1 MSNLTVNFTEEI
13 LDVTVPND
21 SLNVTVVEEILNVTE
36 SADSLDVTIEESAL
50 DVTVG
55 SDLEIEIT
63 ENTLDVTLGEI
74 VEITNNYGS
83 DTVAV
88 TAAENL
94 GGHRIVTVEGY
105 YASKDTATDK
115 NKVLG
120 MTTGAA
126 SIGSEATVQVSGFI
140 EESSWNWNVDLP
152 VFLST
157 DGQLTQS
164 AITSGFSLIVGK
176 PRTAT
181 NMFISISEPIILI

>member
-1 MSNLTVNFTEEI
+1 MDT
-13 LDVTVPND
+13 VTVSPIEQD
-21 SLNVTVVEEILNVTE
+21 IIIQPAGSSVVIQDTSAAVSIEPGELNVAIQPQENAVNVLTG
-36 SADSLDVTIEESAL
+36 ATI
-50 DVTVG
+50 
-55 SDLEIEIT
+55 I
-63 ENTLDVTLGEI
+63 
-74 VEITNNYGS
+74 NNYGA
-83 DTVAV
+83 DTVAI

-94 GGHRIVTVEGY
+94 GGHRIVTVEGF
-105 YASKDTATDK
+105 YASKDTATDR

-120 MTTGAA
+120 LTTGAV

>member
-1 MSNLTVNFTEEI
+1 MDTVIIQPNEI
-13 LDVTVPND
+13 AVTVQ
-21 SLNVTVVEEILNVTE
+21 E
-36 SADSLDVTIEESAL
+36 SDIAVAVQENRNAVTITETGAA
-50 DVTVG
+50 VN
-55 SDLEIEIT
+55 INPT
-63 ENTLDVTLGEI
+63 ENVVNALTGATI
-74 VEITNNYGS
+74 INNYGS

-120 MTTGAA
+120 MTTGAV
-126 SIGSEATVQVSGFI
+126 SSGGEATVQVSGFI
-140 EESSWNWNVDLP
+140 EESSWNWNVNLP

-157 DGQLTQS
+157 NGQLTQS

>member
-1 MSNLTVNFTEEI
+1 MIIVTPNIIDVEIVNGAAVATVTPTPI
-13 LDVTVPND
+13 
-21 SLNVTVVEEILNVTE
+21 NVTVEKGNVTYNI
-36 SADSLDVTIEESAL
+36 T
-50 DVTVG
+50 G
-55 SDLEIEIT
+55 S
-63 ENTLDVTLGEI
+63 
-74 VEITNNYGS
+74 S

-94 GGHRIVTVEGY
+94 GGHRIVTVEGF

-120 MTTGAA
+120 MTTGAV

>member
-1 MSNLTVNFTEEI
+1 MDT
-13 LDVTVPND
+13 VTVSPIEQD
-21 SLNVTVVEEILNVTE
+21 IIIQPAGSSVVIQDTSAAVSIEPGELNVAIQPQENAVNVLTG
-36 SADSLDVTIEESAL
+36 ATI
-50 DVTVG
+50 
-55 SDLEIEIT
+55 I
-63 ENTLDVTLGEI
+63 
-74 VEITNNYGS
+74 NNYGS
-83 DTVAV
+83 DTVAI

-94 GGHRIVTVEGY
+94 GGHRIVTVEGF
-105 YASKDTATDK
+105 YASKDTATDR

-120 MTTGAA
+120 MTTGAV

-140 EESSWNWNVDLP
+140 EESSWNWNVDIP

-157 DGQLTQS
+157 NGQLTQS

>member
-1 MSNLTVNFTEEI
+1 MDTVIIQPNEI
-13 LDVTVPND
+13 AVTVQ
-21 SLNVTVVEEILNVTE
+21 E
-36 SADSLDVTIEESAL
+36 SDIAVAVQENRNAVTITETGAA
-50 DVTVG
+50 VN
-55 SDLEIEIT
+55 INPT
-63 ENTLDVTLGEI
+63 ENVINVLTGATI
-74 VEITNNYGS
+74 INNYGS

-120 MTTGAA
+120 MTTGAVN
-126 SIGSEATVQVSGFI
+126 SGSEATVQVSGFI

-157 DGQLTQS
+157 NGQLTQS

>member
-1 MSNLTVNFTEEI
+1 MDTLNIQPNEIKLTA
-13 LDVTVPND
+13 DVQGV
-21 SLNVTVVEEILNVTE
+21 
-36 SADSLDVTIEESAL
+36 AL
-50 DVTVG
+50 TAQ
-55 SDLEIEIT
+55 ST
-63 ENTLDVTLGEI
+63 ENRLTASPNEI
-74 VEITNNYGS
+74 PLNLQQSEIALNLQPSEVVLNALTGAIITNNYGS

-120 MTTGAA
+120 MTTGAV
-126 SIGSEATVQVSGFI
+126 SSGGEATVQVSGFI

-157 DGQLTQS
+157 NGQLTQS

>member
-1 MSNLTVNFTEEI
+1 MDTVIIQPNEI
-13 LDVTVPND
+13 AVTVQ
-21 SLNVTVVEEILNVTE
+21 E
-36 SADSLDVTIEESAL
+36 SDIAVAVQENRNAVTITETGAA
-50 DVTVG
+50 VN
-55 SDLEIEIT
+55 INPT
-63 ENTLDVTLGEI
+63 ENVVNALTGATI
-74 VEITNNYGS
+74 INNYGS

-105 YASKDTATDK
+105 YASKGTPTDK

-120 MTTGAA
+120 MTTGAV
-126 SIGSEATVQVSGFI
+126 SSGGEATVQVSGFI

-157 DGQLTQS
+157 NGQLTQS

>member
-1 MSNLTVNFTEEI
+1 MDT
-13 LDVTVPND
+13 VTVSPIEQD
-21 SLNVTVVEEILNVTE
+21 IIIQPAGSSVVIQDTSAAVSIEPGELNVAIQPQENAVNVLTG
-36 SADSLDVTIEESAL
+36 ATI
-50 DVTVG
+50 
-55 SDLEIEIT
+55 I
-63 ENTLDVTLGEI
+63 
-74 VEITNNYGS
+74 NNYGS
-83 DTVAV
+83 DTVAI

-94 GGHRIVTVEGY
+94 GGHRIVTVEGF

-120 MTTGAA
+120 MTTGAV

>member
-1 MSNLTVNFTEEI
+1 MDT
-13 LDVTVPND
+13 VTVSPIEQD
-21 SLNVTVVEEILNVTE
+21 IIIQPAGSSVVIQDTSAAVSIEPGELNVAIQPQENAVNVLTG
-36 SADSLDVTIEESAL
+36 ATI
-50 DVTVG
+50 
-55 SDLEIEIT
+55 I
-63 ENTLDVTLGEI
+63 
-74 VEITNNYGS
+74 NNYGS
-83 DTVAV
+83 DTVAI

-120 MTTGAA
+120 MTTGAV

-140 EESSWNWNVDLP
+140 EESSWNWNVNLP

-157 DGQLTQS
+157 NGQLTQS

>member
-1 MSNLTVNFTEEI
+1 METIYLQPSEVKLTASAQEIALTAQNSDIAVNVSPSETPLTIEPQNVNLEIQPNSVNLEI
-13 LDVTVPND
+13 LTGATV
-21 SLNVTVVEEILNVTE
+21 I
-36 SADSLDVTIEESAL
+36 
-50 DVTVG
+50 
-55 SDLEIEIT
+55 
-63 ENTLDVTLGEI
+63 
-74 VEITNNYGS
+74 NNYGS

-120 MTTGAA
+120 MTTGAV

-157 DGQLTQS
+157 SGQLTQS

-176 PRTAT
+176 PRTPT

>member
-1 MSNLTVNFTEEI
+1 MDT
-13 LDVTVPND
+13 VTVSPIEQD
-21 SLNVTVVEEILNVTE
+21 IIIQPAGSSVVIQDTSAAVSIEPGELNVAIQPQENAVNVLTG
-36 SADSLDVTIEESAL
+36 ATI
-50 DVTVG
+50 
-55 SDLEIEIT
+55 I
-63 ENTLDVTLGEI
+63 
-74 VEITNNYGS
+74 NNYDS
-83 DTVAV
+83 DTVAI

-94 GGHRIVTVEGY
+94 GGHRIVTVEGF
-105 YASKDTATDK
+105 YASKDTATDR

-120 MTTGAA
+120 MTTGAV

>member
-1 MSNLTVNFTEEI
+1 MDT
-13 LDVTVPND
+13 VTVSPIEQD
-21 SLNVTVVEEILNVTE
+21 IIIQPAGSSVVIQDTSAAVSIEPGELNVAIQPQENAVNVLTG
-36 SADSLDVTIEESAL
+36 ATI
-50 DVTVG
+50 
-55 SDLEIEIT
+55 I
-63 ENTLDVTLGEI
+63 
-74 VEITNNYGS
+74 NNYGS
-83 DTVAV
+83 DTVAI

-94 GGHRIVTVEGY
+94 GGHRIVTVEGF
-105 YASKDTATDK
+105 YASKDTATDR

-120 MTTGAA
+120 MTTGAV
-126 SIGSEATVQVSGFI
+126 SISSEATVQVSGFI

-157 DGQLTQS
+157 NGQLTQS

>member
-1 MSNLTVNFTEEI
+1 MDTVIIEPSELAVVVQETGAA
-13 LDVTVPND
+13 VTV
-21 SLNVTVVEEILNVTE
+21 TE
-36 SADSLDVTIEESAL
+36 NNNAVAVQETGAAVNIHPTENAVTILSGA
-50 DVTVG
+50 
-55 SDLEIEIT
+55 
-63 ENTLDVTLGEI
+63 N
-74 VEITNNYGS
+74 ITNNYGS

-120 MTTGAA
+120 MTTGAV

-157 DGQLTQS
+157 NGQLTQS
-164 AITSGFSLIVGK
+164 TITSGFSLIVGK
-176 PRTAT
+176 PRTPT

>member
-1 MSNLTVNFTEEI
+1 MDTIIVQPNEIKLTADVQGVALTAQSSETLLAAQPSEIALNLQAQEVALTLEEQ
-13 LDVTVPND
+13 VVR
-21 SLNVTVVEEILNVTE
+21 LNALTG
-36 SADSLDVTIEESAL
+36 ATI
-50 DVTVG
+50 
-55 SDLEIEIT
+55 I
-63 ENTLDVTLGEI
+63 
-74 VEITNNYGS
+74 NNYGS

-120 MTTGAA
+120 MTTGAV
-126 SIGSEATVQVSGFI
+126 SSGGEATVQVSGFI
-140 EESSWNWNVDLP
+140 EESSWNWNVNLP

-157 DGQLTQS
+157 NGQLTQS

>member
-1 MSNLTVNFTEEI
+1 MDT
-13 LDVTVPND
+13 VTVSPIEQDIIIQPAESSVVIQDTSAAVNID
-21 SLNVTVVEEILNVTE
+21 PGELNVAIQPQENAVNVLTG
-36 SADSLDVTIEESAL
+36 ATI
-50 DVTVG
+50 
-55 SDLEIEIT
+55 I
-63 ENTLDVTLGEI
+63 
-74 VEITNNYGS
+74 NNYGS
-83 DTVAV
+83 DTVAI

-94 GGHRIVTVEGY
+94 GGHRIVTVEGF

-120 MTTGAA
+120 MTTGAV

>member
-1 MSNLTVNFTEEI
+1 METITIEPSELAVVVQESDI
-13 LDVTVPND
+13 AVTVRESD
-21 SLNVTVVEEILNVTE
+21 IAVTVQETGAAVNIQP
-36 SADSLDVTIEESAL
+36 
-50 DVTVG
+50 
-55 SDLEIEIT
+55 T
-63 ENTLDVTLGEI
+63 ENVVNILSGAN
-74 VEITNNYGS
+74 ITNNYGS

-157 DGQLTQS
+157 NGQLTQS

>member
-1 MSNLTVNFTEEI
+1 MDT
-13 LDVTVPND
+13 VTVSPIEQDITIQPQENAVVIQD
-21 SLNVTVVEEILNVTE
+21 TSAAVNIEPRELNVAIQPQENAINILTG
-36 SADSLDVTIEESAL
+36 ATI
-50 DVTVG
+50 
-55 SDLEIEIT
+55 I
-63 ENTLDVTLGEI
+63 
-74 VEITNNYGS
+74 NNYGS
-83 DTVAV
+83 DTVAI

-94 GGHRIVTVEGY
+94 GGHRIVTVEGF

-120 MTTGAA
+120 MTTGAVSSGA
-126 SIGSEATVQVSGFI
+126 EATVQVSGFI

-157 DGQLTQS
+157 NGQLTQS

>member
-1 MSNLTVNFTEEI
+1 MDT
-13 LDVTVPND
+13 VTVSPIEQD
-21 SLNVTVVEEILNVTE
+21 IIIQPAGSSVVIQDTSAAVSIEPGELNVAIQPQENAVNVLTG
-36 SADSLDVTIEESAL
+36 ATI
-50 DVTVG
+50 
-55 SDLEIEIT
+55 I
-63 ENTLDVTLGEI
+63 
-74 VEITNNYGS
+74 NNYGS
-83 DTVAV
+83 DTVAI

-94 GGHRIVTVEGY
+94 GGHRIVTVEGF
-105 YASKDTATDK
+105 YASKDTATDR

-120 MTTGAA
+120 MTTGAV
-126 SIGSEATVQVSGFI
+126 SIGGEATVQVSGFI

>member
-1 MSNLTVNFTEEI
+1 METITLQPNEIELTVTPQETLLTAQTTINA
-13 LDVTVPND
+13 VTVSPSVPSVTAEPQNAAVNVQPNEV
-21 SLNVTVVEEILNVTE
+21 SLNVLTGAN
-36 SADSLDVTIEESAL
+36 
-50 DVTVG
+50 
-55 SDLEIEIT
+55 
-63 ENTLDVTLGEI
+63 
-74 VEITNNYGS
+74 ITNNYGS

>member
-1 MSNLTVNFTEEI
+1 MDT
-13 LDVTVPND
+13 VTVSPIEQDIIIQPAGSSAVIQDTSAAVNIEPRE
-21 SLNVTVVEEILNVTE
+21 LNVAIQPQENAVSVLTG
-36 SADSLDVTIEESAL
+36 ATI
-50 DVTVG
+50 
-55 SDLEIEIT
+55 I
-63 ENTLDVTLGEI
+63 
-74 VEITNNYGS
+74 NNYGS
-83 DTVAV
+83 DTVAI

-94 GGHRIVTVEGY
+94 GGHRIVTVEGF

-120 MTTGAA
+120 MTTGAV

-140 EESSWNWNVDLP
+140 EESSWNWDVDLP

-157 DGQLTQS
+157 NGQLTQS

>member
-1 MSNLTVNFTEEI
+1 MDTITVQPNEVKLTATPQQTLLTAQTTSNT
-13 LDVTVPND
+13 VTVSPSETSVTVEPQNVAVNVQPNEVN
-21 SLNVTVVEEILNVTE
+21 LNVLTGAN
-36 SADSLDVTIEESAL
+36 
-50 DVTVG
+50 
-55 SDLEIEIT
+55 
-63 ENTLDVTLGEI
+63 
-74 VEITNNYGS
+74 ITNNYGG

-120 MTTGAA
+120 MTTGAV
-126 SIGSEATVQVSGFI
+126 SSGSEATVQVSGFI

-157 DGQLTQS
+157 NGQLTQS

>member
-1 MSNLTVNFTEEI
+1 MDT
-13 LDVTVPND
+13 VTVSPIEQD
-21 SLNVTVVEEILNVTE
+21 IIIQPAGSSVVIQDTSAAVSIEPGELNVAIQPQENAVNVLTG
-36 SADSLDVTIEESAL
+36 ATI
-50 DVTVG
+50 
-55 SDLEIEIT
+55 I
-63 ENTLDVTLGEI
+63 
-74 VEITNNYGS
+74 NNYGS
-83 DTVAV
+83 DTVAI

-94 GGHRIVTVEGY
+94 GGHRIITVEGY

-120 MTTGAA
+120 MTTGAV

>member
-1 MSNLTVNFTEEI
+1 MDT
-13 LDVTVPND
+13 VTVSPIEQD
-21 SLNVTVVEEILNVTE
+21 IIIQPAGSSVVIQDTSAAVSIEPGELNVAIQPQENAVNVLTG
-36 SADSLDVTIEESAL
+36 ATI
-50 DVTVG
+50 
-55 SDLEIEIT
+55 I
-63 ENTLDVTLGEI
+63 
-74 VEITNNYGS
+74 NNYGS
-83 DTVAV
+83 DTVAI

-94 GGHRIVTVEGY
+94 GGHRIVTVEGF
-105 YASKDTATDK
+105 YASKDTATDR

-120 MTTGAA
+120 MTTGAV

-181 NMFISISEPIILI
+181 NLFISISEPIILI

>member
-1 MSNLTVNFTEEI
+1 MDT
-13 LDVTVPND
+13 VTVSPIEQD
-21 SLNVTVVEEILNVTE
+21 IIIQPAGSSVVIQDTSAAVSIEPGELNVAIQPQENAVNVLTG
-36 SADSLDVTIEESAL
+36 AT
-50 DVTVG
+50 
-55 SDLEIEIT
+55 
-63 ENTLDVTLGEI
+63 
-74 VEITNNYGS
+74 ITNNYGA
-83 DTVAV
+83 DTVAI

-94 GGHRIVTVEGY
+94 GGHRIVTVEGF

-120 MTTGAA
+120 MTTGAV

>member
-1 MSNLTVNFTEEI
+1 MDT
-13 LDVTVPND
+13 VTVSPIEQD
-21 SLNVTVVEEILNVTE
+21 IIIQPAGSSVVIQDTSAAVSIEPGELNVAIQPQENAVNVLTG
-36 SADSLDVTIEESAL
+36 ATI
-50 DVTVG
+50 
-55 SDLEIEIT
+55 I
-63 ENTLDVTLGEI
+63 
-74 VEITNNYGS
+74 NNYGS
-83 DTVAV
+83 DTVAI

-94 GGHRIVTVEGY
+94 GGHRIVTVEGF

-140 EESSWNWNVDLP
+140 EESSWNWDVDLP

-157 DGQLTQS
+157 NGQLTQS

>member
-1 MSNLTVNFTEEI
+1 MDTIIVQPNEIKLTADVQGVALTAQSSETVLSAQPTEIALNLQAQEVALNLQSNEVVLNALTG
-13 LDVTVPND
+13 
-21 SLNVTVVEEILNVTE
+21 
-36 SADSLDVTIEESAL
+36 ATI
-50 DVTVG
+50 
-55 SDLEIEIT
+55 I
-63 ENTLDVTLGEI
+63 
-74 VEITNNYGS
+74 NNYGS

-120 MTTGAA
+120 MTTGAV
-126 SIGSEATVQVSGFI
+126 SSGGEATVQVSGFI
-140 EESSWNWNVDLP
+140 EESSWNWNVNLP

-157 DGQLTQS
+157 NGQLTQS

>member
-1 MSNLTVNFTEEI
+1 MDT
-13 LDVTVPND
+13 VTVSPIEQD
-21 SLNVTVVEEILNVTE
+21 IIIQPAGSSVVIQDTSAAVSIEPGELNVAIQPQENAVNVLTG
-36 SADSLDVTIEESAL
+36 ATI
-50 DVTVG
+50 
-55 SDLEIEIT
+55 I
-63 ENTLDVTLGEI
+63 
-74 VEITNNYGS
+74 NNYGS
-83 DTVAV
+83 DTVAI

-94 GGHRIVTVEGY
+94 GGHRIVTVEGF

-120 MTTGAA
+120 MTTGAV

-157 DGQLTQS
+157 NGQLTQS

>member
-1 MSNLTVNFTEEI
+1 MDT
-13 LDVTVPND
+13 VTVSPIEQD
-21 SLNVTVVEEILNVTE
+21 IIIQPAGSSVVIQDTSAAVSIEPGELNVAIQPQENAVNVLTG
-36 SADSLDVTIEESAL
+36 ATI
-50 DVTVG
+50 
-55 SDLEIEIT
+55 I
-63 ENTLDVTLGEI
+63 
-74 VEITNNYGS
+74 NNYGS
-83 DTVAV
+83 DTVAI

-94 GGHRIVTVEGY
+94 GGHRIVTVEGF
-105 YASKDTATDK
+105 YASKDTATDR

-120 MTTGAA
+120 MTTGAV

>member
-1 MSNLTVNFTEEI
+1 MDT
-13 LDVTVPND
+13 VTVSPIEQDVIIQPQENAVVIQE
-21 SLNVTVVEEILNVTE
+21 SSAAVNIEPRELNVAIQPQENAVNVLTG
-36 SADSLDVTIEESAL
+36 ATI
-50 DVTVG
+50 
-55 SDLEIEIT
+55 I
-63 ENTLDVTLGEI
+63 
-74 VEITNNYGS
+74 NNYGS
-83 DTVAV
+83 DTVAI

-94 GGHRIVTVEGY
+94 GGHRIVTVEGF

-120 MTTGAA
+120 MTTGAV

-140 EESSWNWNVDLP
+140 EESSWNWDVDLP

>member
-13 LDVTVPND
+13 LDVAVPND

>member
-1 MSNLTVNFTEEI
+1 MDTVIIQPNEI
-13 LDVTVPND
+13 AVTVQ
-21 SLNVTVVEEILNVTE
+21 E
-36 SADSLDVTIEESAL
+36 SDIAVAVQENRNAVTITETGAA
-50 DVTVG
+50 VN
-55 SDLEIEIT
+55 INPT
-63 ENTLDVTLGEI
+63 ENVINVLTGATI
-74 VEITNNYGS
+74 INNYGS

-120 MTTGAA
+120 MTTGAV
-126 SIGSEATVQVSGFI
+126 SSGGEATVQVSGFI

-157 DGQLTQS
+157 NGQLTQS

>member
-1 MSNLTVNFTEEI
+1 MDTVIIQPNEI
-13 LDVTVPND
+13 
-21 SLNVTVVEEILNVTE
+21 SVVVQE
-36 SADSLDVTIEESAL
+36 SDIAVAVQENRNAVTITETGAA
-50 DVTVG
+50 VN
-55 SDLEIEIT
+55 INPT
-63 ENTLDVTLGEI
+63 ENVINVLTGATI
-74 VEITNNYGS
+74 INNYGS

-120 MTTGAA
+120 MTTGAV
-126 SIGSEATVQVSGFI
+126 SSGGEATVQVSGFI

-157 DGQLTQS
+157 NGQLTQS

>member
-1 MSNLTVNFTEEI
+1 MDT
-13 LDVTVPND
+13 VTVSPIEQD
-21 SLNVTVVEEILNVTE
+21 VIIQPAGSSVVIQDTSAAVSIEPGELNVAIQPQENAVNVLTG
-36 SADSLDVTIEESAL
+36 ATI
-50 DVTVG
+50 
-55 SDLEIEIT
+55 I
-63 ENTLDVTLGEI
+63 
-74 VEITNNYGS
+74 NNYGS
-83 DTVAV
+83 DTVAI

-94 GGHRIVTVEGY
+94 GGHRIVTVEGF
-105 YASKDTATDK
+105 YASKDTATDR

-120 MTTGAA
+120 MTTGAV

>member
-1 MSNLTVNFTEEI
+1 MDTVIIQPNEI
-13 LDVTVPND
+13 AVTVQ
-21 SLNVTVVEEILNVTE
+21 E
-36 SADSLDVTIEESAL
+36 SDIAVAVQENRNAVTITETGAA
-50 DVTVG
+50 VN
-55 SDLEIEIT
+55 INPT
-63 ENTLDVTLGEI
+63 ENVVNVLTGATI
-74 VEITNNYGS
+74 INNYGS

-120 MTTGAA
+120 MTTGAV
-126 SIGSEATVQVSGFI
+126 SSGGEATVQVSGFI
-140 EESSWNWNVDLP
+140 EESSWNWNVNLP

-157 DGQLTQS
+157 NGQLTQS

>member
-1 MSNLTVNFTEEI
+1 MENIYLQPSEVKLTATPQEIALTAQNSDIAVNVAPSETPLTIEPQNVNLEIQPNSVNLEI
-13 LDVTVPND
+13 LTGATV
-21 SLNVTVVEEILNVTE
+21 I
-36 SADSLDVTIEESAL
+36 
-50 DVTVG
+50 
-55 SDLEIEIT
+55 
-63 ENTLDVTLGEI
+63 
-74 VEITNNYGS
+74 NNYGS

-88 TAAENL
+88 TASENL

-120 MTTGAA
+120 MTTGAV
-126 SIGSEATVQVSGFI
+126 SIGSEATVQVGGFI

-157 DGQLTQS
+157 NGQLTQS